1 MSQVWGWSRRTLKG
15 EAASSPLVSEAQE
28 RRMSV
33 RKKAVPRGC
42 CPRSSF
48 YTSGEDAAS
57 PLSPSPNLRQYHKV
71 SAEVYEAALEVQKH
85 FGIGLPESLYQ
96 KCLARELQLRGHSA
110 ETEVIV
116 PIRYKGYEFQ
126 EKLRIDVLV
135 DRCLVV
141 EAKALDEDKVNMP
154 RHKAQCLSYMKLM
167 NLPLGMV
174 INFGDSRLGHSGIAR
189 VILKG
194 ANTPDL

>member
-1 MSQVWGWSRRTLKG
+1 MHPLFEKAN
-15 EAASSPLVSEAQE
+15 AASA
-28 RRMSV
+28 
-33 RKKAVPRGC
+33 
-42 CPRSSF
+42 
-48 YTSGEDAAS
+48 D
-57 PLSPSPNLRQYHKV
+57 
-71 SAEVYEAALEVQKH
+71 VYEAALEVQRH

-96 KCLARELQLRGHSA
+96 KCLARELVLRGHTA
-110 ETEVIV
+110 EMEAVV

-167 NLPLGMV
+167 NLPLGLV

-194 ANTPDL
+194 ANASGA